1 MDSCARGAFLSGGGF
16 PLSLDWLQA
25 ARASNS
31 TVAMKRIRV
40 DRRSACSVNSMPKIS
55 LCVTTACY
63 FCRLSLWSDHH
74 ALCASTESLPPEL
87 LPSAK
92 PLILQNLSPCRRIIS
107 NSPGRRTSFSLFG
120 FYTDLKERLGKQL
133 WLSGIRQ

>member
-25 ARASNS
+25 ARVSNS

-74 ALCASTESLPPEL
+74 TLMYLYRIST
-87 LPSAK
+87 A
-92 PLILQNLSPCRRIIS
+92 RIIAECQAADFTEFVTL
-107 NSPGRRTSFSLFG
+107 PEDYQR
-120 FYTDLKERLGKQL
+120 
-133 WLSGIRQ
+133 